1 MPNHL
6 YKDAR
11 RSGGRSSFFC
21 RMGWT
26 PMCLAFFCRI
36 LFLLPKCCAETLFF
50 LSLTFL
56 FVLLISSISS
66 TASPPYAG
74 MEKERGEG
82 ARERRGVS
90 PSDASGKQR
99 LTMHFQVHPINQ
111 SLLSPHPPGLLKWR
125 KASSPS
131 SPPPHTQTNSI
142 NPPSTQMVTYA
153 DAMQLEGVR
162 QPDGT
167 FELRSVTNSAL
178 NM

>member
-1 MPNHL
+1 MLLAKSFDLLLLLLTVGAIVIVMPNHL

-74 MEKERGEG
+74 MEKERGGG

-90 PSDASGKQR
+90 LSDTSGKQR

-131 SPPPHTQTNSI
+131 SPPPSHANEFHQSSF
-142 NPPSTQMVTYA
+142 NPNGY
-153 DAMQLEGVR
+153 LC
-162 QPDGT
+162 
-167 FELRSVTNSAL
+167 
-178 NM
+178 